1 MTTLRSDDAAQRLL
15 QGTKVPWRRT
25 MQDALLAHLVGAEP
39 IFLESVRVIRK
50 LAATN
55 VTALI
60 QGETGTGKELAAR
73 AIHYLGARRDYP
85 FIPVNCGALPDN
97 LIENELFGHVRGA
110 FTDAREARSGVIA
123 SAEGG
128 TLFLDEIE
136 CLTPRAQV
144 VLLRFIQD
152 RAYRPLGGRDLRT
165 ANVRII
171 TASNANVGELVRAG
185 SFRRDL
191 MYRLDVFPLTMPPLR
206 DRPRDIPLL
215 AAHFLSRFA
224 REYRQEEKVLDHES
238 VALLTRHTWP
248 GNVRELEN
256 VIHRE
261 LLMTDGRVLH
271 LRSLPWI
278 TPATDASRD
287 RMEGI
292 AFELGF
298 RRAKA
303 VVIAEFEK
311 AFLSRAMVETGG
323 NVSRA
328 ARLAGKDRRAFS
340 RLLKKHGL
348 RQLRAPALPS

>member
-1 MTTLRSDDAAQRLL
+1 MH
-15 QGTKVPWRRT
+15 
-25 MQDALLAHLVGAEP
+25 DALLAHLVGAEP
-39 IFLESVRVIRK
+39 AFLDSVRVIRK

-73 AIHYLGARRDYP
+73 AIHYLGARRNYP
-85 FIPVNCGALPDN
+85 FIPVNCGALPND

-110 FTDAREARSGVIA
+110 FTDARESRGGVIA

-136 CLTPRAQV
+136 CLTARGQV
-144 VLLRFIQD
+144 VLLRFLQD
-152 RAYRPLGGRDLRT
+152 RAYRPLGGRELMT
-165 ANVRII
+165 ANLRII
-171 TASNANVGELVRAG
+171 TASNANVAELVRAG
-185 SFRRDL
+185 HFRRDL
-191 MYRLDVFPLTMPPLR
+191 MYRLNVFPLTMPALR
-206 DRPRDIPLL
+206 DRPRDIALL

-224 REYRQEEKVLDHES
+224 REYRQEEKILDAES

-256 VIHRE
+256 VIHHE
-261 LLMTDGRVLH
+261 LLMTDGRVLRI
-271 LRSLPWI
+271 RSLPSAVS
-278 TPATDASRD
+278 PTDSLPRD
-287 RMEGI
+287 RLEGI
-292 AFELGF
+292 SFELGF

-303 VVIAEFEK
+303 VVIAEFER

-348 RQLRAPALPS
+348 RHVSPSAFPR